1 MRARVGSQAKTENQT
16 WQENEIGRGRST
28 ERCRNGKSKITRD
41 TDCKQPEPET
51 KKKEEEE
58 EEEAK
63 KKKKSTIKF

>member
-41 TDCKQPEPET
+41 TGCTQPAET
-51 KKKEEEE
+51 KKEKKKKKK
-58 EEEAK
+58 K